1 MNNTKINPNTD
12 NEKDELDIRINSLL
26 ERARAI
32 NKDVRDT
39 NSAIE
44 EEYKKVNAEADNAL
58 KSIDEIT
65 EELSKADKEA
75 EDEIDALIL
84 KGSEDLASEE

>member
-1 MNNTKINPNTD
+1 MNNTKINPNSD
-12 NEKDELDIRINSLL
+12 KDELDNKINSLL
-26 ERARAI
+26 ERANAI
-32 NKDVRDT
+32 GKDISDT

-58 KSIDEIT
+58 KNIDEIT

-75 EDEIDALIL
+75 EDEIDTLIL
-84 KGSEDLASEE
+84 KESEDLASEE